1 MTTLEELNQ
10 LRSEYQRDDI
20 SDERAMEL
28 QWQINFL
35 EELYSRELEDFDYA

>member
-1 MTTLEELNQ
+1 MTTRDELNS
-10 LRSEYQRDDI
+10 LYAEYQRDDI

-35 EELYSRELEDFDYA
+35 EELYSRELEEFDYA